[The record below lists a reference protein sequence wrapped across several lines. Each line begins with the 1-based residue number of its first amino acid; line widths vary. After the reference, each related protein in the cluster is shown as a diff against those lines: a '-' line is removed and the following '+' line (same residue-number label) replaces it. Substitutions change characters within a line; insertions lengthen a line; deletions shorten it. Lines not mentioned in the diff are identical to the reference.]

1 MIVFPAIDIRDGQC
15 VRLVQGRA
23 DQQTV
28 YYQDPVEVAKLW
40 EKQGAKYLHV
50 IDLNGAFGQS
60 NLNRTVITEIVRTLN
75 IPIQV
80 GGGVRSLE
88 DAKALLDCG
97 VDRVILGTAA
107 IKNPSLLEELI
118 ALYKEKIVVSL
129 DCLAGF
135 VQVEGWVD
143 GSTIDALAF
152 AQQLKIKGVKTVVY
166 TDISKDGMLQGPN
179 FEQLSQIQKIGLD
192 VIASGGVSSIED
204 ALKIKEMG
212 IYGAIVGKALYEK
225 KIDLKEL
232 LEVIC

>member
-15 VRLVQGRA
+15 VRLIQGRA

-60 NLNRTVITEIVRTLN
+60 NLNRAVITEIVRTLN

-97 VDRVILGTAA
+97 VNRVILGTAA
-107 IKNPSLLEELI
+107 IKNPSLLEELLV
-118 ALYKEKIVVSL
+118 LYKEKIVVSL
-129 DCLAGF
+129 DCLDGF
-135 VQVEGWVD
+135 IQVEGWVD
-143 GSTIDALAF
+143 GSTVDAFEF
-152 AQQLKIKGVKTVVY
+152 AQTLKHKGVKTIVY

-179 FEQLSQIQKIGLD
+179 FEQLSQIQKSGLD
-192 VIASGGVSSIED
+192 VIASGGVSSIDD

-232 LEVIC
+232 LEVVC

>member
-15 VRLVQGRA
+15 VRLIQGRA
-23 DQQTV
+23 DQQTI
-28 YYQDPVEVAKLW
+28 YYRDPIEVAKLW

-60 NLNRTVITEIVRTLN
+60 NLNRAVITEIVRTLN

-97 VDRVILGTAA
+97 VNRVILGTAA
-107 IKNPSLLEELI
+107 IKNPSLLEELLV
-118 ALYKEKIVVSL
+118 LYKEKIIVSL
-129 DCLAGF
+129 DCLDGF
-135 VQVEGWVD
+135 IQVEGWVD
-143 GSTIDALAF
+143 GSTVDAFEF
-152 AQQLKIKGVKTVVY
+152 AQTLKYKGVKTIVY

-179 FEQLSQIQKIGLD
+179 FEQLSQIQKSGLD

-212 IYGAIVGKALYEK
+212 IYGTIVGKALYEK

-232 LEVIC
+232 LEVVC